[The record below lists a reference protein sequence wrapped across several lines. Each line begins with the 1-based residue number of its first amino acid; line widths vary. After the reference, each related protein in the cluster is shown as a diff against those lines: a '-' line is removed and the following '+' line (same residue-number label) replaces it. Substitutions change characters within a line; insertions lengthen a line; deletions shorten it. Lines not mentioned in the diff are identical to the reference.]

1 MIRAVRV
8 LAFCGLLIAVRPAS
22 ANAEWQFAPF
32 VGFTFGG
39 DTNLIFT
46 QVVDRHWN
54 FGGTVRLVGA
64 GPIGL
69 ESVFVYVPGIFETPD
84 PDPLSDI
91 PPSNAI
97 TKSHSYALMGNVVL
111 TTPRAW
117 NQYGL
122 RPYVSGGLG
131 ICACRIT
138 SHFPARA
145 NLPAYNVGGG
155 AVGFLTNKVGLRF
168 DLRYFRTLPPGEESG
183 DTDRTEYLDRVHV
196 HYWTVTV
203 GVVFRVTDR
212 GVRSSFLH
220 GCPLSEAYRSQT
232 CKKQDLT
239 PLRARA

>member
-1 MIRAVRV
+1 VIRAVRV

-22 ANAEWQFAPF
+22 AIAEWQFAPF

-39 DTNLIFT
+39 DTNLIFS

-69 ESVFVYVPGIFETPD
+69 ESVFVYMPGIFETPD

-91 PPSNAI
+91 PPSKAI
-97 TKSHSYALMGNVVL
+97 TESHSFALMGNVVL

-122 RPYVSGGLG
+122 RPFVSGGLG
-131 ICACRIT
+131 LMRV
-138 SHFPARA
+138 SHNDIASPARA

-155 AVGFLTNKVGLRF
+155 AVGLLTNRVGLRF
-168 DLRYFRTLPPGEESG
+168 DLRFYRTLPPGEEPRPLQETG
-183 DTDRTEYLDRVHV
+183 DLLRVHV
-196 HYWTVTV
+196 HYWTGTV
-203 GVVFRVTDR
+203 GVVFK
-212 GVRSSFLH
+212 
-220 GCPLSEAYRSQT
+220 Y
-232 CKKQDLT
+232 
-239 PLRARA
+239 

>member
-8 LAFCGLLIAVRPAS
+8 LAFCGLLIAVRPTS

-69 ESVFVYVPGIFETPD
+69 ESVFVYMPGIFETPD

-91 PPSNAI
+91 PESNAI
-97 TKSHSYALMGNVVL
+97 TKSHSFALMGNVVL

-131 ICACRIT
+131 MLRV
-138 SHFPARA
+138 SHNEPTVPARA

-168 DLRYFRTLPPGEESG
+168 DLRYFRTLPPGEQSG
-183 DTDRTEYLDRVHV
+183 EQTVTEFLDRVHV
-196 HYWTVTV
+196 HYWTGTV
-203 GVVFRVTDR
+203 GVVFK
-212 GVRSSFLH
+212 
-220 GCPLSEAYRSQT
+220 Y
-232 CKKQDLT
+232 
-239 PLRARA
+239 

>member
-1 MIRAVRV
+1 MAVRT
-8 LAFCGLLIAVRPAS
+8 FCRIHLRRGYESRSLPQI
-22 ANAEWQFAPF
+22 
-32 VGFTFGG
+32 
-39 DTNLIFT
+39 
-46 QVVDRHWN
+46 VDRHWN
-54 FGGTVRLVGA
+54 FGGAVRLVGA

-131 ICACRIT
+131 MLRV
-138 SHFPARA
+138 SHNEPTFPARA

-155 AVGFLTNKVGLRF
+155 AVGLLTNRVGLRF
-168 DLRYFRTLPPGEESG
+168 DLRFLRTLPPGEEQG
-183 DTDRTEYLDRVHV
+183 PFQETEDLLRVHV
-196 HYWTVTV
+196 HYWT
-203 GVVFRVTDR
+203 GNRGR
-212 GVRSSFLH
+212 GVQVPEKGDSPFLR
-220 GCPLSEAYRSQT
+220 GCGLSQKGDCPLFR
-232 CKKQDLT
+232 
-239 PLRARA
+239 